1 MSAERD
7 DAVGTTDTVDPVD
20 PVDAVCVGETMAL
33 LIPDPPVSG
42 ADAATF
48 RRDIGGAESNVAIHL
63 ARAGHRVAWH
73 GVLGADGFG
82 EYIARRLTAEG
93 VAVGGGTDPTR
104 PTGLYLK
111 ELVPHGTQVRYYRA
125 SSAGSTLAEVDA
137 PAIRRQRP
145 RLVHTTG
152 ITAAL
157 SGSAHGLVAA
167 LLEPGDALR
176 SFDVNYRRALHE
188 NTGGESLLTLARR
201 ADVVFCGLDEAQA
214 LWEVDTV
221 DDVRSLIAD
230 PDVLVVKQGEH
241 GATAFRGDRTW
252 HHPAPEVA
260 VVEPVGAGDAFAAG
274 FLHGLLT
281 GAPMPDCLAEASR
294 LAGTVLGTV
303 GDIPAPLAPGVTGS
317 CHDRA
322 RAS

>member
-7 DAVGTTDTVDPVD
+7 D
-20 PVDAVCVGETMAL
+20 PVDAACVGETMAL
-33 LIPDPPVSG
+33 LIPEPPVSG

-63 ARAGHRVAWH
+63 ARAGHRVTWH
-73 GVLGADGFG
+73 GVLGDDGFG
-82 EYIARRLTAEG
+82 EYVARRLTAEG
-93 VAVGGGTDPTR
+93 VAIGGRTNPAR

-111 ELVPHGTQVRYYRA
+111 ELRSQGTQVRYYREG
-125 SSAGSTLAEVDA
+125 SAGSTLAEMDA
-137 PAIRRQRP
+137 PAILRQRP

-157 SGSAHGLVAA
+157 SESALGLVTA
-167 LLEPGDALR
+167 LLAPGDALR
-176 SFDVNYRRALHE
+176 SFDVNYRPALHE
-188 NTGGESLLTLARR
+188 NTGGEPLLTLARR

-230 PDVLVVKQGEH
+230 PEVLVVKQGEH
-241 GATAFRGDRTW
+241 GATAFRRDQSW
-252 HHPAPEVA
+252 HNPAPEVA

-274 FLHGLLT
+274 FLQGLLADEAIP
-281 GAPMPDCLAEASR
+281 GCLATASR

-303 GDIPAPLAPGVTGS
+303 GDIPAPPAPGVTGS

-322 RAS
+322 RAR